1 MFKKWKFI
9 IYLVLSLAMISGTD
23 RTAYAKDK
31 DDTILE
37 GIYVESVDLAGMTE
51 SEATTAVEGFIEE
64 LKTKQVA
71 LTAVEDNQVVI
82 TIGDLGVSWI
92 NRGIIEEA
100 VALGKEGN
108 IVQRYKSIQDLKY
121 KNVIYELE
129 LDFDKDAIRTVISEQ
144 GTKYDIPAMNASL
157 ALVDGEFQYTAGQ
170 NGAAVAVEESVD
182 MVYAYLLEAWNQQ
195 DIAIDLV
202 ITETL
207 AKGSAEEL
215 SQVKDL
221 LGSFTTT
228 YSAANIARSR
238 NVENG
243 CRLVDGTTL
252 YPGEEFSTLETITP
266 FTEANGYYAAAS
278 YLNGKVVDS
287 LGGGICQVSTTLYNA
302 VLLSELE
309 TTLRSSHSMIVTYV
323 EPSMDAAIAESSGKD
338 FKFRNNTDYPIYI
351 EGKASKGKIVFNIY
365 GKETRDPGHKVR
377 FESEVLETTYPD
389 HEDIIADSSQPVGY
403 INIESAHIG
412 YKARLW
418 KIVEEDG
425 VEVSRDVMNRSTY
438 KVSPRS
444 AIVGTASSN
453 ADHTNRIKAAIASGK
468 IDTVRAEINAIN
480 AEIVAA
486 QQAAA
491 LQQQLL
497 EQQALQQQATM
508 QQAAPAQ

>member
-1 MFKKWKFI
+1 MFKKWKLI
-9 IYLVLSLAMISGTD
+9 IYLVLAVSLILGTNQ
-23 RTAYAKDK
+23 TAYAKDK

-37 GIYVESVDLAGMTE
+37 GIYVESVDLSGLTE
-51 SEATTAVEGFIEE
+51 AEARTAVESFLVE
-64 LKTKQVA
+64 LETKNIT
-71 LTAVEDNQVVI
+71 LEAVDGSQIVVPMA
-82 TIGDLGVSWI
+82 DFGVSWV
-92 NRGIIEEA
+92 NQSIIAEA

-129 LDFDKDAIRTVISEQ
+129 LEFDKDAIRTVISEQ
-144 GTKYDIPAMNASL
+144 GTKYDVPAVNASL
-157 ALVDGEFQYTAGQ
+157 SLVDGEFQYTEGQ
-170 NGAAVAVEESVD
+170 NGVAVLVEESVD
-182 MVYAYLLEAWNQQ
+182 RVYTYLSESWNEQEL
-195 DIAIDLV
+195 AIDLI

-215 SQVKDL
+215 SQVRDL
-221 LGSFTTT
+221 LGSYTTT
-228 YSAANIARSR
+228 YSAANIARSK

-243 CRLVDGTTL
+243 CRLVNGTTL
-252 YPGEEFSTLETITP
+252 YPGEEFSTLQTITP
-266 FTEANGYYAAAS
+266 FTESNGYYAAAS

-302 VLLSELE
+302 VLLAELE
-309 TTLRSSHSMIVTYV
+309 TTLRSSHSMIVSYV

-338 FKFRNNTDYPIYI
+338 YKFRNNTDYPIYI
-351 EGKASKGKIVFNIY
+351 EGIANKGKIVFNIY

-418 KIVEEDG
+418 KIVEENG
-425 VEVSRDVMNRSTY
+425 VEVSRDVINRSTY

-444 AIVGTASSN
+444 AVVGTVSSN
-453 ADHTNRIKAAIASGK
+453 PNHTSRIQTAIASGK

-486 QQAAA
+486 QQAAQQLA
-491 LQQQLL
+491 EQQAMLQQML
-497 EQQALQQQATM
+497 EQQAAQQQ
-508 QQAAPAQ
+508 